1 MENETKAAAGAAA
14 DAMQSAGQFTLMGF
28 VETSGPAGYALV
40 IAAIVLFVIGVER
53 IMKFYLVYAGNV
65 RSEMEAIRNFILK
78 REYTSALQVC
88 DTRGRLPA
96 MQVVKAGLLAAE
108 NGREAMRSAL
118 GAALLEATHKIEARL
133 GYIALI
139 ANLGTLFG
147 LMGTITGLIKTF
159 TGVAKID
166 AATKAA
172 LLSSG
177 IAEALNSTV
186 FGLTVGIFA
195 MVIHSILS
203 SQSDSIIAGAQ
214 DNGLKL
220 ITWVEQSERAAA
232 NG

>member
-1 MENETKAAAGAAA
+1 MENETQAAAGAASE
-14 DAMQSAGQFTLMGF
+14 AMASAGGYGLHEFVSTAGF
-28 VETSGPAGYALV
+28 AGYCLV
-40 IAAIVLFVIGVER
+40 LSAIFLFIIGTER
-53 IMKFYLVYAGNV
+53 FMKFYLVYSGNI
-65 RSEMEAIRNFILK
+65 RSEMDAIRNYILK

-96 MQVVKAGLLAAE
+96 MQVLKAGLLAAE

-118 GAALLEATHKIEARL
+118 GAAMLEATHKIEARL
-133 GYIALI
+133 SYIALI

-159 TGVAKID
+159 AGVAKID

-172 LLSSG
+172 LLSAG

-186 FGLTVGIFA
+186 FGLVVGIAA
-195 MVIHSILS
+195 MVVHSVLS
-203 SQSDSIIAGAQ
+203 SQSDTIIAGAQ

>member
-1 MENETKAAAGAAA
+1 MENETQAAAEVISQGGGF
-14 DAMQSAGQFTLMGF
+14 GQLGNF
-28 VETSGPAGYALV
+28 VETSGFAGYMLV
-40 IAAIVLFVIGVER
+40 IAAVVLFIIGAER
-53 IMKFYLVYAGNV
+53 FMKFYLVYSGNV

-78 REYTSALQVC
+78 REYSSALQVC
-88 DTRGRLPA
+88 DSRGRLPA

-133 GYIALI
+133 SYIGLI

-159 TGVAKID
+159 AGVAKID

-186 FGLTVGIFA
+186 FGLVVGITA
-195 MVIHSILS
+195 MVIHSILT
-203 SQSDSIIAGAQ
+203 SQSDAIIGGAQ